1 MTGFGC
7 WTAVPKKKQ
16 KNKKNPTHIRYIIIN
31 EEHSYKCKLLT
42 LMHLKRGFACF
53 LPSLPASCS
62 CILSIS
68 MGVVTMTWHMP
79 APQPAS
85 ISLNTVSPFLLRV
98 RHVLNKPP
106 LKIINTYCP
115 FPRRSSHRVCLP
127 VFGKVV
133 PEEVIG
139 SQLDCLLRGNQG
151 QIYSST

>member
-1 MTGFGC
+1 
-7 WTAVPKKKQ
+7 
-16 KNKKNPTHIRYIIIN
+16 
-31 EEHSYKCKLLT
+31 
-42 LMHLKRGFACF
+42 MHLKRGFACF
-53 LPSLPASCS
+53 SPSLPASCS

-151 QIYSST
+151 QIYSSTWGEKIVSTEDRIQFSIQHMYKNIPRHYHYNIRM